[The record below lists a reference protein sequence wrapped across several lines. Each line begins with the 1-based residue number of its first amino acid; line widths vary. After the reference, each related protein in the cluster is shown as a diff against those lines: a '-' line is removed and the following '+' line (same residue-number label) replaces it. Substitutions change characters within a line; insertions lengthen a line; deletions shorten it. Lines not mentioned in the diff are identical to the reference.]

1 MNLSAEVLVGDNRK
15 RLQELPDASVQT
27 VVTSPPYFGLRDY
40 GTKTWI
46 GGDDDCE
53 HIKDANKTK
62 KFGNQEFNKNRPSRE
77 ATKLPGYYF
86 ESECGLCGAVQE
98 DHQIG
103 LEQTPQAFVEEL
115 CKVFDEIWRVLKDD
129 GTLWVNLGDS
139 YAQSGQGGGGSYG
152 DERPGWTKS
161 PRKAPEGLKPKD
173 LIGIPWRFAFAMQDR
188 GWYLRSDIIWHKPN
202 PMPESV
208 TDRPTKSH
216 EYIFLLT
223 KNPRYYYNHEAI
235 REPVSESTVGRL
247 QQDIA
252 NQAGSERANGGKK
265 ENGNLKA
272 VGDIELGRN
281 KRSVWSV
288 GSSRYK
294 EAHFA
299 TYPPELITPCILA
312 GTKEGD
318 LVLDPFSGSGTT
330 GEVALQHGRHYI
342 GLELNPDYTE
352 LSRKRLTDAV
362 GMFGDVTIR

>member
-15 RLQELPDASVQT
+15 RLQELPDKSVQT

-40 GTKTWI
+40 GH
-46 GGDDDCE
+46 DD
-53 HIKDANKTK
+53 
-62 KFGNQEFNKNRPSRE
+62 
-77 ATKLPGYYF
+77 
-86 ESECGLCGAVQE
+86 
-98 DHQIG
+98 QIG

-115 CKVFDEIWRVLKDD
+115 CKVFDAIWRVLKDD

-139 YAQSGQGGGGSYG
+139 YAAFRDSKATPDTLRSGNGTAVGQAAN
-152 DERPGWTKS
+152 RNPANL
-161 PRKAPEGLKPKD
+161 RAAGLKHKD

-223 KNPRYYYNHEAI
+223 KNPRYYYDYQAI
-235 REPVSESTVGRL
+235 REPLSESTVGRL

-288 GSSRYK
+288 ATSRYK

-299 TYPPELITPCILA
+299 TYPSELITPCILA

-318 LVLDPFSGSGTT
+318 TVLDPFSGSGTT

-342 GLELNPDYTE
+342 GLELNAEYAE
-352 LSRKRLTDAV
+352 LSRKRLSEAV

>member
-15 RLQELPDASVQT
+15 RLQELPDKSVQT

-40 GTKTWI
+40 GH
-46 GGDDDCE
+46 DD
-53 HIKDANKTK
+53 
-62 KFGNQEFNKNRPSRE
+62 
-77 ATKLPGYYF
+77 
-86 ESECGLCGAVQE
+86 
-98 DHQIG
+98 QIG

-115 CKVFDEIWRVLKDD
+115 CKVFDAIWRVLKDD

-139 YAQSGQGGGGSYG
+139 YAAFRDSKATPDTLRSGEGTAVGQAAN
-152 DERPGWTKS
+152 RNPANL
-161 PRKAPEGLKPKD
+161 RAAGLKHKD

-223 KNPRYYYNHEAI
+223 KNPRYYYDYQAI
-235 REPVSESTVGRL
+235 REPLSESTVGRL

-288 GSSRYK
+288 ATSRYK

-299 TYPPELITPCILA
+299 TYPSELITPCILA

-318 LVLDPFSGSGTT
+318 TVLDPFSGSGTT

-342 GLELNPDYTE
+342 GLELNAEYAE
-352 LSRKRLTDAV
+352 LSRKRLSEAV

>member
-15 RLQELPDASVQT
+15 RLKELPDASVQT

-40 GTKTWI
+40 GH
-46 GGDDDCE
+46 DD
-53 HIKDANKTK
+53 
-62 KFGNQEFNKNRPSRE
+62 
-77 ATKLPGYYF
+77 
-86 ESECGLCGAVQE
+86 
-98 DHQIG
+98 QIG

-115 CKVFDEIWRVLKDD
+115 CKVFDEVWRVLKDD

-139 YAQSGQGGGGSYG
+139 YAQSGQGGGGSYA

-173 LIGIPWRFAFAMQDR
+173 LIGIPWRFAFAMQDK

-223 KNPRYYYNHEAI
+223 KNPRYYYDHEAI
-235 REPVSESTVGRL
+235 KEDAIWSEEKRAGLGRL
-247 QQDIA
+247 
-252 NQAGSERANGGKK
+252 NYSGKRQGAEGTGQEAFVAIVDK
-265 ENGNLKA
+265 
-272 VGDIELGRN
+272 RN
-281 KRSVWSV
+281 KRSVWTV
-288 GSSRYK
+288 NTKPYK

-318 LVLDPFSGSGTT
+318 TVLDPFSGSGTT
-330 GEVALQHGRHYI
+330 GEVALQHGRNYI
-342 GLELNPDYTE
+342 GLELNAEYAE
-352 LSRKRLTDAV
+352 LSRKRLSEAV
-362 GMFGDVTIR
+362 GMFGNVTIR